1 MDIISQLITR
11 ARASKQRIVLPEGS
25 EGRTLR
31 AADRAIAEG
40 LADIILLGDPAQIDH
55 PLLDEQSNGLSYAAD
70 RMRGSPLCVQLTML
84 PDECER
90 SELALDA
97 AMRM

>member
-1 MDIISQLITR
+1 M
-11 ARASKQRIVLPEGS
+11 
-25 EGRTLR
+25 GRGTKV
-31 AADRAIAEG
+31 
-40 LADIILLGDPAQIDH
+40 ILLGDPVQIDH